1 MSGTLD
7 KLFAKGKAKVK
18 EFTSQPG
25 GHQQQ
30 QQQQQGYPGQGYPG
44 QQAPQGYNQGQYSGG
59 QYPPPQAPPNPGQ
72 YTGGQYPPQ
81 QYPPPHQGQYS
92 GSQYPPPQPPPGQAS
107 YTGGQYPP
115 QQQNQQWGAPTQPPQ
130 QQWGPP
136 PPQQQFG
143 APPIPAASKP
153 HSVPPQSPQP
163 HGPPPVPQNRPA
175 SAQPPPPQNLPP
187 PQGEKVYWKPS
198 FDIKTPVNHNFRH
211 EIGDHGWGNNEKQ
224 MYTDSPANSFHH
236 DNRLIVRGLVQ
247 NGSYTSARLTS
258 HQTLSRPRGYL
269 TATILP
275 PVAEGIWPAYWMLPK
290 DPFQWPNDGEVDI
303 FESWNGD
310 CVNHTCLHWGHFNGE
325 DHDKHRVV
333 ETHLP
338 AMPRQ
343 PHTFGF
349 AWIEEE
355 GIPGW
360 RGRMIWYIDG
370 RPVMKGN
377 IPPGTRRMEEFR
389 LMINIAM
396 GGNVCQ
402 GKLPKDGYY
411 DLVVSDVK
419 MCEEPQGGWQGFEQ
433 AWNTCIEGKTM

>member
-1 MSGTLD
+1 LD

-18 EFTSQPG
+18 ELTSQPG
-25 GHQQQ
+25 GHHSS
-30 QQQQQGYPGQGYPG
+30 QQGYPGQPALPGYPQG
-44 QQAPQGYNQGQYSGG
+44 QYAQQYPPQNQGQY
-59 QYPPPQAPPNPGQ
+59 
-72 YTGGQYPPQ
+72 T
-81 QYPPPHQGQYS
+81 
-92 GSQYPPPQPPPGQAS
+92 GSQYPPPQPS
-107 YTGGQYPP
+107 YSGTPYPP
-115 QQQNQQWGAPTQPPQ
+115 QQNQQWGTPSQQQHPQ

-136 PPQQQFG
+136 PPQQHVG
-143 APPIPAASKP
+143 APPIPTASKP
-153 HSVPPQSPQP
+153 HSPQP

-175 SAQPPPPQNLPP
+175 PAQPPPPQNLLL
-187 PQGEKVYWKPS
+187 PQGEQVYWKPS
-198 FDIKTPVNHNFRH
+198 FDINTPVHHNFRH

-236 DNRLIVRGLVQ
+236 DNRLVVRGLVQ

-269 TATILP
+269 SATILP

-290 DPFQWPNDGEVDI
+290 DPFQWPTDGEIDI

-325 DHDKHRVV
+325 DHSKHRVI
-333 ETHLP
+333 ETHLS
-338 AMPRQ
+338 AMARQ
-343 PHTFGF
+343 PHNFGF
-349 AWIEEE
+349 AWIEED
-355 GIPGW
+355 GIPDW

-370 RPVMKGN
+370 RPVMKGS
-377 IPPGTRRMEEFR
+377 IPPGTRRMEDFR

-396 GGNVCQ
+396 GGDVCK

-411 DLVVSDVK
+411 DMVISDVK
-419 MCEEPQGGWQGFEQ
+419 MCAEPQGGWQQFEH